1 MQQPGKNSQPV
12 PHLESKRE
20 SLTARREELIADF
33 SSLVR
38 SGSLAESAH
47 AFREIQLVGDF
58 LESLQRIASETV
70 PRVPAGINRYA
81 VSSLFLHECFH
92 ALTADSREQLFFVTG
107 SIVTGVNVLNQRIE
121 FEHQKRSI
129 LGVTGDEVATHRAL
143 IKLEQFG
150 HRLLGHF
157 HSHPGSGAEA
167 TLPSG
172 TDENFQAR
180 LERAGHVAVAAI
192 FSRDGYV
199 RFFRID
205 KNLQVDVYG
214 AGVVR
219 HDSSVVQLTN
229 LDKA

>member
-1 MQQPGKNSQPV
+1 M
-12 PHLESKRE
+12 PHLDTKRTD
-20 SLTARREELIADF
+20 LIATREELLSNF

-38 SGSLAESAH
+38 SGSLAESAQV
-47 AFREIQLVGDF
+47 FREIQLVGDF
-58 LESLQRIASETV
+58 LGSLNQIARETV

-92 ALTADSREQLFFVTG
+92 QLTADAREQLFFVTG
-107 SIVTGVNVLNQRIE
+107 SVMHGEYVLNQRIE

-150 HRLLGHF
+150 HKLLGHF
-157 HSHPGSGAEA
+157 HSHPGTGAEA

-172 TDENFQAR
+172 TDENFQVR

-192 FSRDGYV
+192 FSRDGFV
-199 RFFRID
+199 RFFRVD
-205 KNLQVDVYG
+205 KNVHVEVYG

-219 HDSSVVQLTN
+219 HEHDQTLIQLTN
-229 LDKA
+229 SNKA